1 MLVDQLQVAEVVLLA
16 RAHTRLIFGVGY
28 MVVAAEVENPVS
40 QQVRQLG
47 RERMAGGFRL
57 ARGRRKRNGNIA
69 E

>member
-40 QQVRQLG
+40 
-47 RERMAGGFRL
+47 
-57 ARGRRKRNGNIA
+57 
-69 E
+69 